1 MSLFLSVQ
9 STPAAIDPMM
19 DLAAEPVSL
28 NVMDLAL
35 KGGWIMIPL
44 LAMSAYAIYVF
55 VERFFALRKAME
67 EDANFM
73 DRIRDYIHDGK
84 IESARNLCQ
93 TTDNPVSRMIEKGIS
108 RIGRPLLDVN
118 TAIENVGNIE
128 VSRLEKGLAGLASV
142 AGGAPMLGFLGTVMG
157 MVQAFFEMANSGNQ
171 IAVDMLAGGIY
182 TALVTTVAGLVVGII
197 AYFAYNY
204 LVARIEN
211 VVFIME
217 ARTMEFM
224 DLLNEPAHK

>member
-1 MSLFLSVQ
+1 MSIFLSVQ
-9 STPAAIDPMM
+9 STPAAITPMA
-19 DLAAEPVSL
+19 DVAAAPVSL
-28 NVMDLAL
+28 NVMDLAI

-44 LAMSAYAIYVF
+44 LAMSVYAIYVF
-55 VERFFALRKAME
+55 VERFLALRKAME
-67 EDANFM
+67 VDSNFM

-93 TTDNPVSRMIEKGIS
+93 ASDNPVSRMIEKGIS
-108 RIGRPLLDVN
+108 RIGRPLSDVN

-128 VSRLEKGLAGLASV
+128 VSRLEKGLAGMASV
-142 AGGAPMLGFLGTVMG
+142 AGGAPMLGFLGMVMG

-197 AYFAYNY
+197 AYFAYNI
-204 LVARIEN
+204 LVSNIEK
-211 VVFIME
+211 VVFKME
-217 ARTMEFM
+217 ATTTEFM
-224 DLLNEPAHK
+224 DLLYEPA

>member
-1 MSLFLSVQ
+1 MSIFLSVQ
-9 STPAAIDPMM
+9 STPAAMDPMM

-93 TTDNPVSRMIEKGIS
+93 TTNNPVSRMIEKGIS
-108 RIGRPLLDVN
+108 RIGRPLSDVN

>member
-108 RIGRPLLDVN
+108 RIGRPLSDVN

>member
-1 MSLFLSVQ
+1 MSIFLSVQ
-9 STPAAIDPMM
+9 STPAAITPMA
-19 DLAAEPVSL
+19 DVAAAPVSL
-28 NVMDLAL
+28 NVMDLAI

-44 LAMSAYAIYVF
+44 LAMSVYAIYVF
-55 VERFFALRKAME
+55 VERFLALRKAME
-67 EDANFM
+67 VDSNFM

-93 TTDNPVSRMIEKGIS
+93 ASDNPVSRMIEKGIS
-108 RIGRPLLDVN
+108 RIGRPLSDVN

-128 VSRLEKGLAGLASV
+128 VSRLEKGLAGMASV

-182 TALVTTVAGLVVGII
+182 TALITTVAGLVVGII

>member
-1 MSLFLSVQ
+1 MSLFLSIQ
-9 STPAAIDPMM
+9 STAAGLEPM
-19 DLAAEPVSL
+19 LEVPAEPASL
-28 NVMDLAL
+28 NVFDLAV

-44 LAMSAYAIYVF
+44 FAMSVYAIYVF
-55 VERFFALRKAME
+55 IERFFAVRKAME
-67 EDANFM
+67 QDTKFM

-84 IESARNLCQ
+84 IDSARTLCQ
-93 TTDNPVSRMIEKGIS
+93 STDNPVARMIEKGIS
-108 RIGRPLLDVN
+108 RLGRPLSDVN

-142 AGGAPMLGFLGTVMG
+142 AGGAPMLGFLGTVIG

-204 LVARIEN
+204 LVARIEK

-217 ARTMEFM
+217 ARTLEFM
-224 DLLNEPAHK
+224 DLLNEPAN

>member
-1 MSLFLSVQ
+1 MSIFLSVQ
-9 STPAAIDPMM
+9 STPAVADPML
-19 DLAAEPVSL
+19 DLAVEPASL

-67 EDANFM
+67 EDSNFM

-84 IESARNLCQ
+84 IDSARNLCQ
-93 TTDNPVSRMIEKGIS
+93 STDNPVSRMIEKGIS
-108 RIGRPLLDVN
+108 RIGRPLSDVN

-128 VSRLEKGLAGLASV
+128 VTRLEKGLAGLASV

>member
-1 MSLFLSVQ
+1 MSIFLSVQ
-9 STPAAIDPMM
+9 STPAAISPMTEV
-19 DLAAEPVSL
+19 AAAPVSL

-44 LAMSAYAIYVF
+44 LAMSVYAIYVF
-55 VERFFALRKAME
+55 VERFLALRKAME
-67 EDANFM
+67 VDSNFM

-93 TTDNPVSRMIEKGIS
+93 ASDNPVSRMIEKGIS
-108 RIGRPLLDVN
+108 RIGRPLSDVN

>member
-1 MSLFLSVQ
+1 MSIFLSVQ
-9 STPAAIDPMM
+9 STPAAITPMA
-19 DLAAEPVSL
+19 DVAAAPVSL
-28 NVMDLAL
+28 NVMDLAI

-44 LAMSAYAIYVF
+44 LAMSVYAIYVF
-55 VERFFALRKAME
+55 VERFLALRKAME
-67 EDANFM
+67 VDSNFM

-93 TTDNPVSRMIEKGIS
+93 ASDNPVSRMIEKGIS
-108 RIGRPLLDVN
+108 RIGRPLSDVN

-128 VSRLEKGLAGLASV
+128 VSRLEKGLAGMASV